1 MSLTGALYNAFSGLT
16 ANSRAAALVS
26 TNISNATTEGYGRR
40 ELALTPGSLGTSG
53 GVRIAGVI
61 RHNDPVIIADRRV
74 SDAELAYSNS
84 MYTHS
89 KQLETLVGESGSAG
103 ALATRVTAFENSL
116 LSAAT
121 DPSSSQRL
129 ENVATSATSLT
140 QSLHKLSTEIQQSRQ
155 AADTSIGQQVESLN
169 IALGRL
175 DAINDAVVKAS
186 STGSDVATL
195 YDERAVILDSI
206 SDIVPLRVVQRD
218 RGAIALFTTN
228 GATLLDGSPME
239 IGFETVN
246 AIGPGMSLADGDL
259 NGLTVNGLAM
269 NSTSSGFFAGGS
281 LAAQFEIRDQAAPES
296 QAELDA
302 IARDLIERLGPGGPD
317 ATLGATDPGLFT
329 DAGTALDPLKEVGLA
344 GRIELNSLVAPD
356 SGSVWR
362 LRDGLGAAVQGEV
375 GEGRLL
381 QSISEALN
389 TSSIPSSATLP
400 SVSRSFVNHISEF
413 SSNAAGTRVRAENE
427 HSFLSSQNTALS
439 ELEFSK
445 GVDTDQELQRLMQI
459 EQHFT
464 ANAKVMSVVDEL
476 MERLMSI

>member
-40 ELALTPGSLGTSG
+40 ELALTPGALGTSG
-53 GVRIAGVI
+53 GVRISGVI
-61 RHNDPVIIADRRV
+61 RHNDPVIIADRRI
-74 SDAELAYSNS
+74 SDAELAYSDG
-84 MYTHS
+84 MYAHS
-89 KQLETLVGESGSAG
+89 KRIETLVGESGAVGS
-103 ALATRVTAFENSL
+103 LASRVTAFENSL

-129 ENVATSATSLT
+129 ENVATTATSLT
-140 QSLHKLSTEIQQSRQ
+140 RSLNELSTEIQEARQ

-169 IALGRL
+169 IALNRL
-175 DAINDAVVKAS
+175 DALNEAVVKAS

-206 SDIVPLRVVQRD
+206 SEIVPLRVVQRE
-218 RGAIALFTTN
+218 RGAIALFSTN

-246 AIGPGMSLADGDL
+246 AIGPGMSMSAGDL

-269 NSTSSGFFAGGS
+269 DSTSSGLFAGGS

-317 ATLGATDPGLFT
+317 TTLGPTDPGLFT
-329 DAGTALDPLKEVGLA
+329 DAGVAFDPLNESGLA
-344 GRIELNSLVAPD
+344 ARIELNSLVAPD
-356 SGSVWR
+356 SGSLWR
-362 LRDGLGAAVQGEV
+362 LRDGLGAAAQGEV

-381 QSISEALN
+381 QAISAALN
-389 TSSIPSSATLP
+389 ESSVPGSATLP
-400 SVSRSFVNHISEF
+400 AVSRSFVNHISEF

-427 HSFLSSQNTALS
+427 RSFLSSQNTALS

-459 EQHFT
+459 EQHYT
-464 ANAKVMSVVDEL
+464 ANAKVMSVVDDL